1 MVILKV
7 NHIDTKIL
15 NAQVEQIEDIKD
27 LISYSTKEFYRSKSV
42 TVKRTL
48 YNLEGRSFPTG
59 LLSNVVKYLKKHNI
73 KYEIEDS
80 REVCFEDSIPLYNV
94 TPRDYQLYAVEQGV
108 KKQRGI
114 VLIATGGGKTV
125 VAAAIIAQL
134 NVPTMFCV
142 HTIDLLKQTY
152 DEFSKFLQVPIGIVG
167 GGQVKI
173 EKFNI
178 CMIQTLGHA
187 LNFKYIPAD
196 EFDTYAEESP
206 DMKSKMDILK
216 MINATRCVIVD
227 ECHHVSAMTYVNLM
241 SSLPDAS
248 FRYGLSATPFRDDG
262 RDLILHAFAGKLLC
276 KISAS
281 YLIKQG
287 FLMKPTIYIVDS
299 SNKVAMYATDTTA
312 NYNSVYKDYVVE
324 NEYRNG
330 IIEEYAEFFYKKN
343 RKILILVTQVT
354 HGKALYNK
362 IKKFDSKV
370 QLLTGEVDTDLRT
383 KLIKQMK
390 NGELNIIIGTSLA
403 DEGLDI
409 PILDT
414 LILAGGGKSS
424 VKALQRVGRILR
436 LHQDKKN
443 PIVIDFNDNAKFLLS
458 HSRKRWSIYK
468 TEEEFKI
475 AH

>member
-227 ECHHVSAMTYVNLM
+227 ECHHYQM
-241 SSLPDAS
+241 
-248 FRYGLSATPFRDDG
+248 
-262 RDLILHAFAGKLLC
+262 HLL
-276 KISAS
+276 
-281 YLIKQG
+281 
-287 FLMKPTIYIVDS
+287 
-299 SNKVAMYATDTTA
+299 
-312 NYNSVYKDYVVE
+312 
-324 NEYRNG
+324 
-330 IIEEYAEFFYKKN
+330 
-343 RKILILVTQVT
+343 
-354 HGKALYNK
+354 
-362 IKKFDSKV
+362 
-370 QLLTGEVDTDLRT
+370 DTDYLQH
-383 KLIKQMK
+383 LFVMM
-390 NGELNIIIGTSLA
+390 GEI
-403 DEGLDI
+403 
-409 PILDT
+409 
-414 LILAGGGKSS
+414 
-424 VKALQRVGRILR
+424 
-436 LHQDKKN
+436 
-443 PIVIDFNDNAKFLLS
+443 
-458 HSRKRWSIYK
+458 
-468 TEEEFKI
+468 
-475 AH
+475 